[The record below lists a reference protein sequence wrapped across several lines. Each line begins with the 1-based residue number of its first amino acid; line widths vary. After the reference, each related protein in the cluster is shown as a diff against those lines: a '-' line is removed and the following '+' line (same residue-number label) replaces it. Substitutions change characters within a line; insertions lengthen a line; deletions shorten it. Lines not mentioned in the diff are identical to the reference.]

1 MHVEAAE
8 PAYDSAAYTHSL
20 AGISRDPAGAALH
33 VQSGAQQLSHQA
45 MPPWHTAGVM
55 SASLQLQPEAES
67 PRACNSASDQ
77 ESLWSA
83 EEQARPGDGVFGAVN
98 YVSGPVIMGPAATR
112 AEQQQELNTMR
123 LSSSPE
129 HMQSAAPDTSQQP
142 AGKGLPVGVAED
154 RVADSAALS
163 MNLQKPP
170 GAAAVGVRP
179 EPWSADMPAGAC
191 NPTAAEDEHPH
202 LQYPLLGSVLAA
214 VPPAEATVPAALQS
228 PDLAPLTP
236 PDVSLSPA
244 ALAAARAALAQAP
257 ASEVAQA
264 AAMHTPSALAASSA
278 DMGPEILVE
287 AASAAIRPLRDRRGN
302 GMPAYISIDA
312 PHVEHA
318 APQGALQHPTVAE
331 TGYVSMD
338 APRAEHAAAQEDLL
352 GTSMREPSAPGALPR
367 GSWTEPAHAAL
378 PASTA
383 GPASAASG
391 PSGGLDQGSQALP
404 GQGAKRGSGALL
416 TPSKAQLKRARKAA
430 AKQRS
435 AQDAQQTAGHKRN
448 WQEWLLRK
456 PGKTAL
462 WLLRC
467 ISLICI

>member
-1 MHVEAAE
+1 M
-8 PAYDSAAYTHSL
+8 
-20 AGISRDPAGAALH
+20 DPAGAAFH

-45 MPPWHTAGVM
+45 MPPWHTARVM
-55 SASLQLQPEAES
+55 SASLQLQPEAKS

-77 ESLWSA
+77 EGLWSA
-83 EEQARPGDGVFGAVN
+83 EKQAGPGDGAFGAVN
-98 YVSGPVIMGPAATR
+98 YVSSPVIMGPAATR

-129 HMQSAAPDTSQQP
+129 HLQSAAPDTSQQP
-142 AGKGLPVGVAED
+142 AGEGLPVGVAED
-154 RVADSAALS
+154 RVADSAAPS
-163 MNLQKPP
+163 MSLQKPS

-191 NPTAAEDEHPH
+191 NPTAAKDEYPH

-228 PDLAPLTP
+228 PGWAPLTP

-244 ALAAARAALAQAP
+244 ALAARAALAQAP

-264 AAMHTPSALAASSA
+264 AAMHTPRALAASSA
-278 DMGPEILVE
+278 KMGPEILVE
-287 AASAAIRPLRDRRGN
+287 AASAAMRPLRDRRGN
-302 GMPAYISIDA
+302 DTPAYISIDA
-312 PHVEHA
+312 SCVEHA
-318 APQGALQHPTVAE
+318 APQCALQHRTVAE
-331 TGYVSMD
+331 PGYVSMD
-338 APRAEHAAAQEDLL
+338 APHAEHAAAQEDLL
-352 GTSMREPSAPGALPR
+352 GTSMREPSAPGALLS
-367 GSWTEPAHAAL
+367 GSRTDPAHAAL

-391 PSGGLDQGSQALP
+391 PSGGFDQGSQALP
-404 GQGAKRGSGALL
+404 GQGAKRSSGALL

-435 AQDAQQTAGHKRN
+435 AQDAQQTAGHKRD